1 LTSYKRDDIQSML
14 LNVVDPSLEI
24 REGYTNHAV
33 YTLDGRVRSGF
44 VVDRDNQVVII
55 RGQDGVRHVIET
67 KEIDEMVP
75 LKLSVMP
82 ERLLNGLSNQQIR
95 DLFSYLRSTQP
106 LP

>member
-1 LTSYKRDDIQSML
+1 
-14 LNVVDPSLEI
+14 
-24 REGYTNHAV
+24 
-33 YTLDGRVRSGF
+33 LDGRVRSGF